1 MAGEEDDKIAAE
13 ESRRKK
19 RNSKGTQKDRER
31 EDKGCDETMGPPPR
45 FSLVGRPFTTM
56 NF

>member
-1 MAGEEDDKIAAE
+1 MAGEEDVKIAAE

-19 RNSKGTQKDRER
+19 RNRKGTQKGR
-31 EDKGCDETMGPPPR
+31 EDKRCDETMGRPPR

-56 NF
+56 TF